1 MTVKF
6 IGMSIAAFFSLRTW
20 LRLHHQEL
28 KIRKELKEAK
38 DEDNLEKSKELMNLV
53 IRQWKTFLL
62 CVKFF
67 ADMLPT
73 IGKSELAKRV
83 LGIKIPRIWQ
93 AVGGLINALVSCL
106 IVSNTNLN
114 WSHIMD
120 KSTFLF
126 KRTWTSR

>member
-1 MTVKF
+1 
-6 IGMSIAAFFSLRTW
+6 
-20 LRLHHQEL
+20 
-28 KIRKELKEAK
+28 
-38 DEDNLEKSKELMNLV
+38 MNLV

-114 WSHIMD
+114 
-120 KSTFLF
+120 
-126 KRTWTSR
+126 